1 MDNFFGDDGDGEF
14 HVLGVW
20 EDVVEVKMLD
30 VGGEAFGI
38 GGGDYTV
45 EEALGCGDCG
55 CWGAEGTVEGKVIS
69 SYCEAGAVL
78 LRLFWLDVTVDFAIC
93 ACFVGGHVCLEGEH
107 NGVCSFDVSDALGK
121 LAQLV
126 GEGAHP
132 YVSVWALYELAVFL

>member
-20 EDVVEVKMLD
+20 EEVVEVKMLD

-38 GGGDYTV
+38 GGGYYTV

-55 CWGAEGTVEGKVIS
+55 CWGSEGTVEGEVIS

-78 LRLFWLDVTVDFAIC
+78 LRLFLDVYCTAKLSTTRLKMVGRVS
-93 ACFVGGHVCLEGEH
+93 CFQRP
-107 NGVCSFDVSDALGK
+107 GVKRTG
-121 LAQLV
+121 
-126 GEGAHP
+126 
-132 YVSVWALYELAVFL
+132 W